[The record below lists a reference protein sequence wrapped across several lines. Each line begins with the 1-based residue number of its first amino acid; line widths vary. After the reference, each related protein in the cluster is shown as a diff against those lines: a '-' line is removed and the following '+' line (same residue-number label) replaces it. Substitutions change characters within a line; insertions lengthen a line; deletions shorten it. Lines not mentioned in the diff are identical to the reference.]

1 MDNEIKYKRYVIY
14 LIVISTIV
22 RGLLAAFIEL
32 GNDEVYYRLYALYPD
47 WSHFDHPLMVGLVM
61 QITTLNLLF
70 QSEFF
75 IRLGA
80 VIIGAVNLWIIFN
93 IGKEIKNFR
102 AGYYASL
109 LYAASVYSTIITGV
123 FILPDTPQSLF
134 WLWAV
139 YLILKTIPVCPHTPM
154 SGINMMKVGVV
165 IGLGILSK
173 YTTVFLWFGIAL
185 YILIYNREWLKSRWL
200 YLSVLTTSIIILPI
214 LIWNIQNNFIS
225 LSFHSERVDI
235 SGYAINI
242 NYFLTELG
250 GEILYN
256 NPVNFVIILVSII
269 AIAKGR
275 LTIEKKYSRILLLTG
290 LPLIITFIVFSIFRS
305 TLPHWTAPGYTTLIP
320 LAAVYLLQRQ
330 QIENKGLPVALVSSL
345 IVVIVI
351 IVIGFSQ
358 INYGIFTIDR
368 TTEYNRIGK
377 NDPSLDM
384 YGYKQTGEAFRD
396 IMVNDVAN
404 GLMSENS
411 ILVGSNWFPL
421 ANYDYYVASG
431 SGMLSFG
438 MGKLSNIHKYA
449 WINNYNGGFLKGMDA
464 YYITDSKEYH
474 PPDSIYYDLF
484 EEIIPADTIQIYRND
499 KIVKRA
505 FVFRMKNL
513 QTIPKDVLK
522 SNFKDY

>member
-1 MDNEIKYKRYVIY
+1 MNNNSKYSRYVIY
-14 LIVISTIV
+14 VIVISTII

-47 WSHFDHPLMVGLVM
+47 WSHFDHPLMVGLLM
-61 QITTLNLLF
+61 QLTTLNLLF

-80 VIIGAVNLWIIFN
+80 IIIGAINLWIIFN
-93 IGKEIKNFR
+93 IGKEIKDSR
-102 AGYYASL
+102 TGYYASL

-139 YLILKTIPVCPHTPM
+139 YLILRTIPGCPHLPM
-154 SGINMMKVGVV
+154 SGINMIKIGIVL
-165 IGLGILSK
+165 GLGILSK

-185 YILIYNREWLKSRWL
+185 YVLIYNREWLKSKWL
-200 YLSVLTTSIIILPI
+200 YLSAFTTVIITLPI

-235 SGYAINI
+235 SGYAINL
-242 NYFLTELG
+242 NYLLTELG

-256 NPVNFVIILVSII
+256 NPVNFVIILLSII
-269 AIAKGR
+269 TIAKRR
-275 LTIEKKYSRILLLTG
+275 LIIESKYIRVLLLMG

-320 LAAVYLLQRQ
+320 LAAVYLLQQ
-330 QIENKGLPVALVSSL
+330 QRVENKGLPVALVSSL

-351 IVIGFSQ
+351 IIVGFSQ
-358 INYGIFTIDR
+358 INYGIFTIDK

-384 YGYKQTGEAFRD
+384 YGYKQTGAAFRD
-396 IMVNDVAN
+396 IINRDVES
-404 GLMSENS
+404 GLMSDNS
-411 ILVGSNWFPL
+411 IIVGSNWFPL
-421 ANYDYYVASG
+421 ANYDYYVASD
-431 SGMLSFG
+431 MLSFG
-438 MGKLSNIHKYA
+438 IGKLSNIHKYA
-449 WINNYNGGFLKGMDA
+449 WINNYNGGFFKGMDA

-474 PPDSIYYDLF
+474 QPDKMFYDLF
-484 EEIIPADTIQIYRND
+484 EEVIPADTIQIYRND

-505 FVFRMKNL
+505 FIFRMKNL
-513 QTIPKDVLK
+513 QTIPEDVLSLNNK
-522 SNFKDY
+522 